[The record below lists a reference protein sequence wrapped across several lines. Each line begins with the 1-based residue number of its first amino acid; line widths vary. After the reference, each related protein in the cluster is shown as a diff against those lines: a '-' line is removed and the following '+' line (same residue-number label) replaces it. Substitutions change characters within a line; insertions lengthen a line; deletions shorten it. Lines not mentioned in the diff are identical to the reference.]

1 MEGFARDILRF
12 RPEELRELCREDEFY
27 HPGISDERLAGMQE
41 HDARHHSDYFTACRE
56 TIDAYMWKVSQDE
69 TEGRP
74 FRPKELAALTRLLES
89 CTPQDIGKIGNFVK
103 AISQDSSRR
112 KALDALTA
120 SRKKGSRS
128 AR

>member
-1 MEGFARDILRF
+1 MN
-12 RPEELRELCREDEFY
+12 
-27 HPGISDERLAGMQE
+27 SGMQE
-41 HDARHHSDYFTACRE
+41 SDARHHSDYFTACRE

-69 TEGRP
+69 TEGRL
-74 FRPKELAALTRLLES
+74 FRPKDLAALTRLFES
-89 CTPQDIGKIGNFVK
+89 CTPQDIGKIGNLVK

-120 SRKKGSRS
+120 SRKKGSCS